1 MLALRVVLL
10 YCLLAG
16 LWIVFSDRALA
27 SLTIDKVWLARLQ
40 ICTGLALVAV
50 TSVLFY
56 FILRSQTRHLENEVS
71 RRIHAEDE
79 LHWKTAFLEAL
90 VDSAMDGVLVVDGQ
104 ARKILQNQRHR
115 ALWKTFPHN
124 KEEQDYSVLFQ
135 SFIAQIK
142 NPREY
147 SEKVAHLYSH
157 PDEVSQD
164 EIELIDGTILERYSS
179 PVRDKS
185 GKYYGRIWTFR
196 DITERK
202 RTEQALRESNEKF
215 QQLADNLTDAFW
227 IRSPDL
233 REVHYVS
240 PAFEKIWG
248 RPVASLYE
256 NPLRWVD
263 YILPEDRERV
273 VGAFVSLMG
282 DVRSLDIEYRI
293 LRPDGEVRWVRVRG
307 FQVRDAAGKLIRH
320 TGIVTDITE
329 QRRSKNAL
337 LESEQRFSGAFEH
350 APIGVALV
358 SPDCRWLKVNRALCD
373 LVGYTEAELL
383 THTFHEITH
392 PEDREV
398 GSEKMRRLIAGDTR
412 TYQIEKRY
420 VHKRGHCVTVMINVS
435 LVRDVQGKPLY
446 LISQIQ
452 DITERKQAEERIAE
466 QAALIDQTHDVI
478 AVRDLQHRVVFW
490 NKGAERLFG
499 WSAEEVV
506 GRRINELIQHDATSF
521 QEAVQTVFR
530 DGKWNGE
537 MTKITKSGDQITVL
551 SSWTLLQDAQKRP
564 KSILVIASDIT
575 GHKRAENELSRR
587 DERFRLL
594 IENAS
599 DLITILNAEG
609 LIRFQSPSSKRL
621 LGYNPEDVVGRSAF
635 EFIHPEDAS
644 RSADALKRALA
655 DATAPVSAE
664 YRFRHNNGTWR
675 VLQSIGRSIPGE
687 SPEGFI
693 VINSRDVTENRSLEA
708 QFRQAQKMEAF
719 GQLASGVAHDFNNIL
734 AIIQMQAGLLRQKHD
749 LAATKIDFATE
760 IEKAAQ
766 RGANLTRQLLMFSR
780 RQTLQPR
787 DLDLNDT
794 ITHIAKM
801 LHRILGE
808 DVQMQ
813 FKFAAKSLFI
823 HADAGMMDQILLN
836 LTVNARDAMPNGGQL
851 IIETYAF
858 EFDEYTAAQT
868 FQARPGSFVC
878 LSATDTGCGIPAENL
893 PRIFEPFFTT
903 KEVGKGTGL
912 GLATVFGIVQQ
923 HQGWINVYS
932 EVGKGTTFRV
942 YLPRLTKVTNKPVG
956 GPPPATARGGN
967 ETILLVEDDSALR
980 ATTQV
985 ALSCLG
991 YRVLG
996 ASNAVD
1002 ALEIWEKHRGEIRLL
1017 LTDLVM
1023 PGGVT
1028 GKELAGRLLQ
1038 QDPGLKV
1045 IYTSGYSAET
1055 ASKDLHLEE
1064 GVNFLTK
1071 PFEVHKLAETV
1082 RGCLDN
1088 KLTNIGSV

>member
-1 MLALRVVLL
+1 LLALRVILL

-16 LWIVFSDRALA
+16 LWIVFSGRALA
-27 SLTIDKVWLARLQ
+27 SLTIDPIWLTRLH
-40 ICTGLALVAV
+40 IYKGLALVAV
-50 TSVLFY
+50 TSGLFY
-56 FILRSQTRHLENEVS
+56 VILRHQARHLGREVS
-71 RRIHAEDE
+71 RRIQAEDE
-79 LHWKTAFLEAL
+79 LRWKTTFLEAL
-90 VDSAMDGVLVVDGQ
+90 VDSSLDGIMVVDGQ

-115 ALWKTFPHN
+115 ALWKTTGEN
-124 KEEQDYSVLFQ
+124 NEKQDYAEQLQFFVGQ
-135 SFIAQIK
+135 TK

-147 SEKVAHLYSH
+147 SEKVAHLYAH

-164 EIELIDGTILERYSS
+164 EIELLDGTIFERYSS
-179 PVRDKS
+179 PVRDQS
-185 GKYYGRIWTFR
+185 GKHYGRIWTFR

-215 QQLADNLTDAFW
+215 QQLAENITDAFW

-233 REVHYVS
+233 SQVHYVS

-273 VGAFVSLMG
+273 VGAFISLAG
-282 DVRSLDIEYRI
+282 AARSLDVEYRI

-329 QRRSKNAL
+329 R
-337 LESEQRFSGAFEH
+337 
-350 APIGVALV
+350 
-358 SPDCRWLKVNRALCD
+358 
-373 LVGYTEAELL
+373 
-383 THTFHEITH
+383 
-392 PEDREV
+392 
-398 GSEKMRRLIAGDTR
+398 
-412 TYQIEKRY
+412 KR
-420 VHKRGHCVTVMINVS
+420 
-435 LVRDVQGKPLY
+435 
-446 LISQIQ
+446 
-452 DITERKQAEERIAE
+452 AEERIAE

-478 AVRDLQHRVVFW
+478 AVRDLQHRIIFW

-499 WSAEEVV
+499 WRAEEVV
-506 GRRINELIQHDATSF
+506 GYRINEMIHPDSTSL
-521 QEAVQTVFR
+521 QEAEQTVFR
-530 DGKWNGE
+530 EGKWTGE
-537 MTKITKSGDQITVL
+537 MRKITKSGDRITVQ
-551 SSWTLLQDAQKRP
+551 SSWTLLQDAQNRP

-575 GHKRAENELSRR
+575 EHKRAEDELRRR

-609 LIRFQSPSSKRL
+609 IIRFQSPSSKRL
-621 LGYNPEDVVGRSAF
+621 LGYEPEEVVGRSAF
-635 EFIHPEDAS
+635 EFIHADDVS
-644 RSADALKRALA
+644 RAADALKQALA
-655 DATAPVSAE
+655 DATAPVSVE
-664 YRFRHNNGTWR
+664 YRFRHHNGTWR
-675 VLQSIGRSIPGE
+675 ILQSIGRSISDE
-687 SPEGFI
+687 SPDGFI
-693 VINSRDVTENRSLEA
+693 VINSRDVTENRSLEV

-734 AIIQMQAGLLRQKHD
+734 AVIQMQAGLLRKEQD
-749 LAATKIDFATE
+749 PATMQIDFATE

-780 RQTLQPR
+780 RQTLQSR

-794 ITHIAKM
+794 ITHVAKM

-813 FKFAAKSLFI
+813 FKFAAKSLFV

-836 LTVNARDAMPNGGQL
+836 LTVNARDAMPKGGQL
-851 IIETYAF
+851 IVETYAF
-858 EFDEYTAAQT
+858 EFDEYAAAQT

-878 LSATDTGCGIPAENL
+878 LSVTDTGCGIPAENL

-923 HQGWINVYS
+923 HQGWINVDS
-932 EVGKGTTFRV
+932 EVGRGTTFRV
-942 YLPRLTKVTNKPVG
+942 YLPRLTKAANKAVS
-956 GPPPATARGGN
+956 GPPPTIARGGN

-980 ATTQV
+980 ATAKI
-985 ALSCLG
+985 ALSRLG
-991 YRVLG
+991 YRVLE
-996 ASNAVD
+996 APNALE
-1002 ALEIWEKHRGEIRLL
+1002 ALEIWKMHHAEIRLL
-1017 LTDLVM
+1017 LADLVM

-1038 QDPGLKV
+1038 QDPELKV

-1055 ASKDLHLEE
+1055 ASKDFHLEE
-1064 GVNFLTK
+1064 GVNFLAK

-1082 RGCLDN
+1082 RGSLDN
-1088 KLTNIGSV
+1088 KFTNMGSI